1 MRLLVAE
8 NDTSFQLFLKRR
20 LEEKCFAVDVA
31 SDAPSATELAEI
43 NPYDL
48 IVLDNSLPGQA
59 GHTLCHY
66 MRMNGCQTPV
76 ILLSNMCSL
85 EHKLKSFTAGVD
97 DFIMK
102 PFYFEELHARIN
114 AILRRPKIR
123 TFPVLTY
130 HDITLNV
137 ETQKVTR
144 GRDALRLTR
153 KEFAILELLLRNVG
167 RVVPRG
173 ELLEHV
179 WDTRADAFSRTIET
193 HILNL
198 RNKLNASGKRNL
210 IHCLS
215 GRGYKI
221 DVSK

>member
-31 SDAPSATELAEI
+31 SDAPSATELAES

-59 GHTLCHY
+59 GHNLCHY
-66 MRMNGCQTPV
+66 MRMNGCETPV

-97 DFIMK
+97 DFLMK
-102 PFYFEELHARIN
+102 PFYFEELHARIT
-114 AILRRPKIR
+114 AILRRPKMR
-123 TFPVLTY
+123 TLPILMY
-130 HDITLNV
+130 HDIRLDS

-144 GRDALRLTR
+144 GPNTLSLTR
-153 KEFAILELLLRNVG
+153 KEFAILEILLQNAG

-179 WDTRADAFSRTIET
+179 WDSRADAFSRTIET

-198 RNKLNASGKRNL
+198 RNKLNTSGKRNL

-221 DVSK
+221 DLNK

>member
-31 SDAPSATELAEI
+31 SDASSATELAGS

-48 IVLDNSLPGQA
+48 IVLDNSLPGQT
-59 GHTLCHY
+59 GHNLCQY
-66 MRMNGCQTPV
+66 IRMNGCETPV

-85 EHKLKSFTAGVD
+85 DHKLKSFTAGVD
-97 DFIMK
+97 DFLMK
-102 PFYFEELHARIN
+102 PFYFEELHARIT
-114 AILRRPKIR
+114 AILRRPKAR
-123 TFPVLTY
+123 TLPSLTY
-130 HDITLNV
+130 REVSLDR
-137 ETQKVTR
+137 ETQKVLR
-144 GRDALRLTR
+144 GKEIVYLTR
-153 KEFAILELLLRNVG
+153 KEFAILEILLQNVG
-167 RVVPRG
+167 RVVTRG

-179 WDTRADAFSRTIET
+179 WDTRADVFSRTVET

-198 RNKLNASGKRNL
+198 RTKLNQGKKKNY

-221 DVSK
+221 DLSK

>member
-1 MRLLVAE
+1 MRLLIAE
-8 NDTSFQLFLKRR
+8 NDASFQLFLKRR

-31 SDAPSATELAEI
+31 SDASSATELAES

-48 IVLDNSLPGQA
+48 IVLDNSLPGQM
-59 GHTLCHY
+59 GHNLCQY
-66 MRMNGCQTPV
+66 IRMNGCQTPV

-85 EHKLKSFTAGVD
+85 EHKLKSFTAGID
-97 DFIMK
+97 DFLMK
-102 PFYFEELHARIN
+102 PFYFEELHARIT
-114 AILRRPKIR
+114 AILRRPKARIL
-123 TFPVLTY
+123 PILTY
-130 HDITLNV
+130 HDITLNM

-144 GRDALRLTR
+144 GNGVVYLTR
-153 KEFAILELLLRNVG
+153 KEFAILEILLQNIG
-167 RVVPRG
+167 YVVTRG

-179 WDTRADAFSRTIET
+179 WDTRVDAFSRTIET

-198 RNKLNASGKRNL
+198 RNKLNVHGKRNL

-221 DVSK
+221 DTNK